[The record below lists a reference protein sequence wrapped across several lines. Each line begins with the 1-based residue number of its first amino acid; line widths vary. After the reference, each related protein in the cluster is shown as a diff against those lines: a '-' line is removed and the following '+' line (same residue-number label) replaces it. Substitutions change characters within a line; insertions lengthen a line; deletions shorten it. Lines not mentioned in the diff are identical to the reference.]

1 MEYISYDKYKEIGGV
16 LEPSAFDRY
25 SIRAFSYVALMT
37 HKRIDKMETVPAEVM
52 HLCRDLIEYMHNNV
66 NVDKAVASES
76 QSQGGSSE
84 SVSYIKKTISDVDEE
99 TNALVYNY
107 LASVTDDKGTPLLYR
122 GCCDV
127 K

>member
-1 MEYISYDKYKEIGGV
+1 MEYISYEKYKEIGGV
-16 LEPSAFDRY
+16 LEPSAFERY

-37 HKRIDKMETVPAEVM
+37 HKRIDKMETVPVEAQ

-66 NVDKAVASES
+66 NNGKTVASES
-76 QSQGGSSE
+76 QSQGGASE
-84 SVSYIKKTISDVDEE
+84 SVSYISKTTADIEE
-99 TNALVYNY
+99 EVQNLVYDY
-107 LASVTDDKGTPLLYR
+107 LASVTDGKGTPLLYR